1 MKHYS
6 KILFLAAAFTGLV
19 SCAVNEV
26 KEFPVE
32 KPANLEQYEYLK
44 EYDVLKNYVD
54 RTASPDFKLG
64 AGVTASAF
72 VQHGQ
77 EYLMAV
83 SNFDE
88 MTPGNAMK
96 HASVVGN
103 NGNMNFDAVEEFV
116 NEAVNAG
123 LSVYGHT
130 LAWHSQQNNKF
141 LNTLIADR
149 IDPNYT
155 PELVPVEKMI
165 DRTCIE
171 VVSQDMV
178 SAAWDTQF
186 WIVCPTPFKEGDTW
200 EVSMDLY
207 ALTAATPGTQLH
219 AEPGGYLHWAAIGNP
234 EFTTEWTTWTA
245 SGTMPAEVH
254 NADQGKDAYSIAFNL
269 NDLATANTWYL
280 DNISFKINGVEQ
292 ITNGNC
298 DDPEATE
305 CFVAKEYPAGNPSPA
320 RIVNQYKKIEMVELP
335 KTQEV
340 NRTCV
345 LVQSDAMV
353 DAAWDT
359 QFWIAV
365 DPSKYFKPGD
375 SWEISM
381 DVRADKEASAST
393 QLHAE
398 PGGYLH
404 WAAIGTVSFTEEWT
418 TYTASG
424 TMPAEVHNAD
434 QGKDAYSIAFNLNDF
449 AEANNYYFDNISL
462 KINGEELI
470 ANGNCDD
477 PEGNANFV
485 AKEKRGATGPARIIQ
500 SYTIELPG
508 GRTPQTPEEKKDTLT
523 KAMDKWIKGMM
534 EATAGK
540 VKAWD
545 AVNEPISGVDNDGDG
560 KYDLQSGETGDP
572 EANFYWQDYLGSE
585 DYVRLVVGKAREYYE
600 EFGGNP
606 AELKLFINDYN
617 LESWWDDN
625 KKLKS
630 LIEWIKVWEAD
641 GQTKIDG
648 IGTQMHVSYILDEA
662 DQKKQEESIVKMFEL
677 LADSG
682 KLVKISELDMGIV
695 EKAFGAGIAAT
706 AVTEEQHQKMADFY
720 KFIVS
725 KYLEIIPAA
734 QQYGITQWC
743 TADPG
748 GALGSGWR
756 GGEPVGLWDVNYGRK
771 HTYAGFAAGLSGK

>member
-123 LSVYGHT
+123 MSVYGHT

-141 LNTLIADR
+141 LKTLIADR

-186 WIVCPTPFKEGDTW
+186 WIMCPTEFKEGDAW
-200 EVSMDLY
+200 EVSMDIY
-207 ALTAATPGTQLH
+207 ALTEAAPGTQTHRATPGD
-219 AEPGGYLHWAAIGNP
+219 YLHWAAIGNP
-234 EFTTEWTTWTA
+234 AFKTEWTTWTN
-245 SGTMPAEVH
+245 SGTVEA
-254 NADQGKDAYSIAFNL
+254 AAAGGYSIAFNL
-269 NDLATANTWYL
+269 NDLATANTWYF
-280 DNISFKINGVEQ
+280 DNISFKLNGVEQ
-292 ITNGNC
+292 VVNGSC
-298 DDPEATE
+298 DDPEATQS
-305 CFVAKEYPAGNPSPA
+305 FFAKEYPAPNPSPA
-320 RIVNQYKKIEMVELP
+320 RIVNQYKKIEMVEIP

-340 NRTCV
+340 QRTCI
-345 LVQSDAMV
+345 LVKSQDMAS
-353 DAAWDT
+353 AAWDT
-359 QFWIAV
+359 QFWI
-365 DPSKYFKPGD
+365 YFPDTPMKEGD
-375 SWEISM
+375 SWEVSM
-381 DVRADKEASAST
+381 DVRADKEASAGT
-393 QLHAE
+393 QTHIG
-398 PGGYLH
+398 PGGYIH
-404 WAAIGTVSFTEEWT
+404 WAAIGTINFTDEWT
-418 TYTASG
+418 TYTSSG
-424 TMPAEVHNAD
+424 TAEAAMN
-434 QGKDAYSIAFNLNDF
+434 GGDAIAFNLNDF
-449 AEANNYYFDNISL
+449 AEANNYYFDNISF
-462 KINGEELI
+462 KINGTEVV

-477 PEGNANFV
+477 PEGTANFV
-485 AKEKRGATGPARIIQ
+485 AKEYPAGAGSAARIIQ

-545 AVNEPISGVDNDGDG
+545 AVNEPISGADNDGDG

-743 TADPG
+743 TSDPG
-748 GALGSGWR
+748 GSLGTGWR